1 MEAFEAEI
9 KKEETGRL
17 TYVKVPFDARACFSI
32 PKGTIYVAGRINETE
47 YRGKLLSRGKGE
59 YILVLNKA
67 LQKAVGFNGEQMQVE
82 ITMDLE
88 REGEKKSGD
97 KIETL
102 GSSMDVIT
110 AIKSRKS
117 IRKFTAK
124 AIHDKML
131 NTLLTAGLQAP
142 SAKNK
147 RPCHI
152 VVVKDKTMLAALA
165 SYNPNAR
172 MLADAACAM
181 IVCGD
186 RNAEGMKEFLYAD
199 CAAVSQNILL
209 CAHGLGLGAVWCG
222 VVMNSDWKKRIAK
235 ELKFP
240 VKVEPISVIAL
251 GYPNESKEE
260 EDRWDAGK
268 IHFDRW

>member
-1 MEAFEAEI
+1 M
-9 KKEETGRL
+9 
-17 TYVKVPFDARACFSI
+17 
-32 PKGTIYVAGRINETE
+32 
-47 YRGKLLSRGKGE
+47 
-59 YILVLNKA
+59 
-67 LQKAVGFNGEQMQVE
+67 
-82 ITMDLE
+82 
-88 REGEKKSGD
+88 
-97 KIETL
+97 
-102 GSSMDVIT
+102 
-110 AIKSRKS
+110 
-117 IRKFTAK
+117 
-124 AIHDKML
+124 
-131 NTLLTAGLQAP
+131 
-142 SAKNK
+142 
-147 RPCHI
+147 
-152 VVVKDKTMLAALA
+152 KDKTMLAALA